1 MHVYDFLNLATDL
14 SGVIVTIFDCDS
26 ESVVFDSAK
35 GSGCFDIDD
44 AGAFHDYE
52 VDSYDLFK
60 NNDGNVCLELN
71 ISMGGDE

>member
-1 MHVYDFLNLATDL
+1 MDVYDFLNLATDL
-14 SGVIVTIFDCDS
+14 AGVIVSIFDCDS

-35 GSGCFDIDD
+35 GGEYFDIDD

-52 VDSYDLFK
+52 VESYDLFK

-71 ISMGGDE
+71 ISMGGDD